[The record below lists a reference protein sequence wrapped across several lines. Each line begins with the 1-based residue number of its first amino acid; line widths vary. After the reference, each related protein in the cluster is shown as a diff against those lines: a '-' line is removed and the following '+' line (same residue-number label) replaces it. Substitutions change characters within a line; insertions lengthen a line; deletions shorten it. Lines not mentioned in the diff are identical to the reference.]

1 MAVGAPVRVIMQR
14 IHPRD
19 WLRYGSFADLLTA
32 QNHSPD
38 FNGARGERVALRV
51 EVLSLV
57 AGLLTLAWIP
67 LDLLFL
73 AESER
78 SGVVGLRLGVGLAFL
93 LLAGWRHRRHDL
105 RRARV
110 RLALFVLI
118 PALFYVGARFLLGA
132 ADADTGIVVGY
143 YFIPY
148 LMVTILAIFPLTLVE
163 GVAGVAAVGATLA
176 LAELEAGQLAELT
189 TLAEFWLLGLLAA
202 IVVWVQQSQLY
213 MLLRLYRE
221 ATRDALTGLFNRRAL
236 LAEMERARLDCRRTG
251 APLSVLLFDLDLFK
265 RINDTHGHLTGDAVL
280 ADFAGV
286 LRGVCERDCL
296 LSRYGGEEFLV
307 ALPGRDAPAARAVA
321 ETIRAETRARRVVA
335 EDGEAVDYTVS
346 VGVAE
351 GAEGEAVETLM
362 SRVDQALYQAK
373 EGGRDLVAEATANG

>member
-1 MAVGAPVRVIMQR
+1 MQR
-14 IHPRD
+14 IHPRE
-19 WLRYGSFADLLTA
+19 WLRYGSLADLFTA
-32 QNHSPD
+32 RNHSPD
-38 FNGARGERVALRV
+38 FNGARAERIALRI

-73 AESER
+73 AEPGRTGIVSLR
-78 SGVVGLRLGVGLAFL
+78 VGAGLAFL

-105 RRARV
+105 FRARL
-110 RLALFVLI
+110 RLALFILI
-118 PALFYVGARFLLGA
+118 PAAFYVGARLVLA
-132 ADADTGIVVGY
+132 ADDSDTGIVVGY
-143 YFIPY
+143 YFLPY

-163 GVAGVAAVGATLA
+163 GIAGVAAVGATLA
-176 LAELEAGQLAELT
+176 LAEVEAGAITELT
-189 TLAEFWLLGLLAA
+189 TLAEFWLLALLAA

-251 APLSVLLFDLDLFK
+251 EPLSVLLFDLDLFK

-286 LRGVCERDCL
+286 LRGVCQRECL

-307 ALPGRDAPAARAVA
+307 ALPGRDAGAARVLA
-321 ETIRAETRARRVVA
+321 ETIRAETRGREVRA
-335 EDGEAVDYTVS
+335 EDGTPVSYTVS
-346 VGVAE
+346 VGVAQGGE
-351 GAEGEAVETLM
+351 EEAVGALL

-373 EGGRDLVAEATANG
+373 EGGRDLVAEATVDG

>member
-1 MAVGAPVRVIMQR
+1 MPVSGSVIALMQR
-14 IHPRD
+14 IHPRE
-19 WLRYGSFADLLTA
+19 WLRYGSFADLFTA
-32 QNHSPD
+32 RNHSPD
-38 FNGARGERVALRV
+38 FNGARAERIALRI

-73 AESER
+73 AEPGRTGIVS
-78 SGVVGLRLGVGLAFL
+78 LRIGAGLAFL

-105 RRARV
+105 FRARL
-110 RLALFVLI
+110 RLALFILI
-118 PALFYVGARFLLGA
+118 PAVFYVGARLVLA
-132 ADADTGIVVGY
+132 ADDSDTGIVVGY
-143 YFIPY
+143 YFLPY

-163 GVAGVAAVGATLA
+163 GIAGVAAVGATLA
-176 LAELEAGQLAELT
+176 LAEVEAGAITELT

-236 LAEMERARLDCRRTG
+236 LAEMERARLDCRRNQR
-251 APLSVLLFDLDLFK
+251 PLSVLLFDLDLFK

-280 ADFAGV
+280 ADFGRV
-286 LRGVCERDCL
+286 LRGVCERGCL

-307 ALPGRDAPAARAVA
+307 VLPGHDTAMARSLA
-321 ETIRAETRARRVVA
+321 ETIRAETRGREVMA
-335 EDGEAVDYTVS
+335 EDGTPVSYTVS
-346 VGVAE
+346 VGVAQGGE
-351 GAEGEAVETLM
+351 EEAVGALL

-373 EGGRDLVAEATANG
+373 EGGRDLVAEATCDG

>member
-1 MAVGAPVRVIMQR
+1 MRR
-14 IHPRD
+14 IHPRE
-19 WLRYGSFADLLTA
+19 WLRYGSFADLFTA
-32 QNHSPD
+32 RNHSPD
-38 FNGARGERVALRV
+38 FNGARAERVALRV
-51 EVLSLV
+51 EILSLV

-73 AESER
+73 AEPGR
-78 SGVVGLRLGVGLAFL
+78 NGIVGLRVGVGLAFL
-93 LLAGWRHRRHDL
+93 LLAGWRQRRHSLNCARL
-105 RRARV
+105 R
-110 RLALFVLI
+110 LGLFILI
-118 PALFYVGARFLLGA
+118 PAAFYVGARLILVA
-132 ADADTGIVVGY
+132 EDSATGIVVGY
-143 YFIPY
+143 YFLPY

-163 GVAGVAAVGATLA
+163 GIAGVAAVGVTLA
-176 LAELEAGQLAELT
+176 LAEMEAGQLAELT

-236 LAEMERARLDCRRTG
+236 LAEMERARQDCRRAG
-251 APLSVLLFDLDLFK
+251 EPLSVLLFDLDLFK

-286 LRGVCERDCL
+286 LRGVCQRDCL
-296 LSRYGGEEFLV
+296 LSRYGGEEFLI
-307 ALPGRDAPAARAVA
+307 ALPGRDAGAARTLA
-321 ETIRAETRARRVVA
+321 ETIRAETRGRAVAA
-335 EDGEAVDYTVS
+335 EDGQTVNYTVS

-351 GAEGEAVETLM
+351 GGDDEAVGALL

-373 EGGRDLVAEATANG
+373 EGGRDLVAEATVNG